1 MEIIGDNL
9 LNTGGSNIVGV
20 DSWYESFYNGMV
32 YVMTNFLTLLFG
44 GFDYDFFHN
53 AFVSNFLLISRLLSL
68 LFIFGICYSLIRL
81 YQVRQKEAKK
91 LYEVGGVV
99 SDEVEEEVP
108 QGREKW
114 QAIEEKIATGN
125 PSEWRIAILEADIML
140 DTLIEDRFPDYGDTL
155 GERLKNIEKGDFITL
170 NEAWEAHRVRN
181 AIAHEGV
188 DFSISEREVKRI
200 MALYKAVFT
209 EFNYI

>member
-9 LNTGGSNIVGV
+9 LNTSGSNIVGV

-99 SDEVEEEVP
+99 SGEVEEEVP

-209 EFNYI
+209 EFNYK

>member
-9 LNTGGSNIVGV
+9 LNTSGSNIVGV

-91 LYEVGGVV
+91 LYEVNSGVI
-99 SDEVEEEVP
+99 EEAEDEVP

>member
-9 LNTGGSNIVGV
+9 LNTSGSNIVGV

>member
-9 LNTGGSNIVGV
+9 LNTSGSNIAGV

-99 SDEVEEEVP
+99 SDEAEEEVP

>member
-140 DTLIEDRFPDYGDTL
+140 DTLIEDRFPVYGDTL